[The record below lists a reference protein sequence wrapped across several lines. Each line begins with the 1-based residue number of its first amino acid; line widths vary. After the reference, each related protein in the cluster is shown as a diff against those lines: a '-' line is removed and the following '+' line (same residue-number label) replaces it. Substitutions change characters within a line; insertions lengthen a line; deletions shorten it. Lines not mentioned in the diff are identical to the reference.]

1 MVNMLLLKLLQVTQV
16 TQIVGDAFFRTAVQV
31 SADFA
36 RLGEYIFLFYLV
48 RDRLDR
54 TIRRFL
60 AEGWMGPGW
69 GGTLLWIVGS
79 QDEANAANSWMPF
92 PVKNGF
98 AIFEITGVAVLLHW
112 HSVSFGGTV
121 FLHWHWDHLDWFGV
135 NRVWFVNVSR
145 TFREG
150 SGFSKFHSEVVSSA
164 IRPCLRCIRRKW
176 KIGKDDDTWEIIY
189 KYIYIMLT
197 LD

>member
-1 MVNMLLLKLLQVTQV
+1 MEQMVNMLLLKLFQVTQV

-60 AEGWMGPGW
+60 AVHG
-69 GGTLLWIVGS
+69 VGLCFES
-79 QDEANAANSWMPF
+79 LVLKMRQRCKFLDAVSSEEWCT
-92 PVKNGF
+92 
-98 AIFEITGVAVLLHW
+98 IFEITGVAVLQHW
-112 HSVSFGGTV
+112 HSVALCFCT
-121 FLHWHWDHLDWFGV
+121 
-135 NRVWFVNVSR
+135 NVSR

-164 IRPCLRCIRRKW
+164 IRPCLRCIGRK
-176 KIGKDDDTWEIIY
+176 
-189 KYIYIMLT
+189 
-197 LD
+197 